1 MLTRVFR
8 KNHRQSHFNVSFVT
22 NKLYGGLSGGS
33 IGADS
38 KVFLGPAR
46 MTTINIMDL
55 LAKILASDPTTPRLT
70 IYDEN
75 TGARLDFSGIT
86 LDNWAAKIANM
97 LIEELDLTEDSLI
110 SIDLPPGWQA
120 VTIALGALAAGI
132 PVTFFDAAISD
143 VVFVAEN
150 AHKDA
155 TENAAIS
162 DAASPSEYSGDV
174 VIVTNDPFGRGVEE
188 TGGTLLPGAIDFG
201 PTVRFYGDQ
210 FAQPTR
216 SLANIV
222 ADALPQSLHRF
233 SPTSR
238 VLVQGWADWLDFVAK
253 VLAPLA
259 ADGSVVVATG
269 NPENLPSER
278 LERIADIEKVSERLP

>member
-1 MLTRVFR
+1 
-8 KNHRQSHFNVSFVT
+8 
-22 NKLYGGLSGGS
+22 
-33 IGADS
+33 
-38 KVFLGPAR
+38 
-46 MTTINIMDL
+46 MDL

-70 IYDEN
+70 VYDEN
-75 TGARLDFSGIT
+75 TGARLDLSGIT
-86 LDNWAAKIANM
+86 LDNWAAKVANM

-120 VTIALGALAAGI
+120 VAIALGALAAGI
-132 PVTFFDAAISD
+132 PVTFFDTATSD

-155 TENAAIS
+155 TENES
-162 DAASPSEYSGDV
+162 DAAGPSEYSGDV
-174 VIVTNDPFGRGVEE
+174 VIVTDDPFGRGVEE

-216 SLANIV
+216 SLADIV
-222 ADALPQSLHRF
+222 TNVSPQSLHRF

-238 VLVQGWADWLDFVAK
+238 VLVQGWANWLDFVAK

-259 ADGSVVVATG
+259 AGGSVVVATG
-269 NPENLPSER
+269 DSDRLTPER
-278 LERIADIEKVSERLP
+278 LDRIIDIEKVSERLP

>member
-1 MLTRVFR
+1 
-8 KNHRQSHFNVSFVT
+8 
-22 NKLYGGLSGGS
+22 
-33 IGADS
+33 
-38 KVFLGPAR
+38 
-46 MTTINIMDL
+46 MDL

-120 VTIALGALAAGI
+120 VAVALGALAAGI
-132 PVTFFDAAISD
+132 PITLFDATTSD
-143 VVFVAEN
+143 VVFIAEN
-150 AHKDA
+150 AIESETA
-155 TENAAIS
+155 C
-162 DAASPSEYSGDV
+162 PGEYSGDV
-174 VIVTNDPFGRGVEE
+174 VIVTDDPFGRGVEE

-259 ADGSVVVATG
+259 AGGSVVVATG
-269 NPENLPSER
+269 DSDRLTPER
-278 LERIADIEKVSERLP
+278 LDRIIDIEKVSERLP

>member
-259 ADGSVVVATG
+259 GDGSVVVATG

>member
-1 MLTRVFR
+1 
-8 KNHRQSHFNVSFVT
+8 
-22 NKLYGGLSGGS
+22 
-33 IGADS
+33 
-38 KVFLGPAR
+38 
-46 MTTINIMDL
+46 MDL

-70 IYDEN
+70 MYDEN

-86 LDNWAAKIANM
+86 LDNWAAKVANM

-120 VTIALGALAAGI
+120 VAVALGALAASI
-132 PVTFFDAAISD
+132 PVTFFDTTSD
-143 VVFVAEN
+143 VVFIAEDSAQDAAEN
-150 AHKDA
+150 AVENEA
-155 TENAAIS
+155 TGS
-162 DAASPSEYSGDV
+162 GEYSGDV

-216 SLANIV
+216 SLADIV
-222 ADALPQSLHRF
+222 ADVLPQSLYRF

-238 VLVQGWADWLDFVAK
+238 VLVQGWSNWLDFVAK

-259 ADGSVVVATG
+259 AGGSVVIATG
-269 NPENLPSER
+269 DPDHLTPER
-278 LERIADIEKVSERLP
+278 LDRIVDIEKVSERLP

>member
-1 MLTRVFR
+1 
-8 KNHRQSHFNVSFVT
+8 
-22 NKLYGGLSGGS
+22 
-33 IGADS
+33 
-38 KVFLGPAR
+38 
-46 MTTINIMDL
+46 MDL
-55 LAKILASDPTTPRLT
+55 LAKILALDPTTPRLT

-75 TGARLDFSGIT
+75 TDARLDFSGTT

-120 VTIALGALAAGI
+120 VAIALGALAAGI
-132 PVTFFDAAISD
+132 PITLFDATTSD
-143 VVFVAEN
+143 VVFIAEN
-150 AHKDA
+150 AIESETA
-155 TENAAIS
+155 C
-162 DAASPSEYSGDV
+162 PGEYSGDV

-216 SLANIV
+216 SLVDIV
-222 ADALPQSLHRF
+222 VDVLPQSLRRF
-233 SPTSR
+233 SPASR
-238 VLVQGWADWLDFVAK
+238 VLIQGWADRLDFVAK

-259 ADGSVVVATG
+259 AGGSVVIATG
-269 NPENLPSER
+269 DPDRLTPER
-278 LERIADIEKVSERLP
+278 LDKIVDIEKVSERLP

>member
-1 MLTRVFR
+1 
-8 KNHRQSHFNVSFVT
+8 
-22 NKLYGGLSGGS
+22 
-33 IGADS
+33 
-38 KVFLGPAR
+38 
-46 MTTINIMDL
+46 MDL
-55 LAKILASDPTTPRLT
+55 LAKILALDPTTPRLT

-75 TGARLDFSGIT
+75 TDARLDFSGTT

-120 VTIALGALAAGI
+120 VAIALGALAAGI
-132 PVTFFDAAISD
+132 PITLFDATTSD
-143 VVFVAEN
+143 VVFIAEN
-150 AHKDA
+150 AIESETA
-155 TENAAIS
+155 C
-162 DAASPSEYSGDV
+162 PGEYSGDV

-216 SLANIV
+216 SLVDIV
-222 ADALPQSLHRF
+222 VDVLPQSLRRF
-233 SPTSR
+233 SPASR
-238 VLVQGWADWLDFVAK
+238 VLIQGWADRLDFVSK

-259 ADGSVVVATG
+259 AGGSVVIATG
-269 NPENLPSER
+269 DPDRLTPER
-278 LERIADIEKVSERLP
+278 LDKIVDIEKVSERLP

>member
-1 MLTRVFR
+1 
-8 KNHRQSHFNVSFVT
+8 
-22 NKLYGGLSGGS
+22 
-33 IGADS
+33 
-38 KVFLGPAR
+38 

-210 FAQPTR
+210 FTQPTR

>member
-1 MLTRVFR
+1 
-8 KNHRQSHFNVSFVT
+8 
-22 NKLYGGLSGGS
+22 
-33 IGADS
+33 
-38 KVFLGPAR
+38 

-86 LDNWAAKIANM
+86 LDNWAAKVANM

-120 VTIALGALAAGI
+120 VAIALGALAAGI

-155 TENAAIS
+155 TENAVES
-162 DAASPSEYSGDV
+162 DAAGPSEYSGDV

-216 SLANIV
+216 SLTNIV
-222 ADALPQSLHRF
+222 ADTLPQSLHRF

-238 VLVQGWADWLDFVAK
+238 VLVQGWADWVDFVAK

-269 NPENLPSER
+269 DPENLPSER
-278 LERIADIEKVSERLP
+278 LDRIADIEKVSERLP

>member
-22 NKLYGGLSGGS
+22 NKSYGGLSGGS

-86 LDNWAAKIANM
+86 LDNWAAKVANM

-120 VTIALGALAAGI
+120 VAIALGALAAGI

-155 TENAAIS
+155 TENAVES
-162 DAASPSEYSGDV
+162 DAADPSEYSGDV

-222 ADALPQSLHRF
+222 ADALPQSLRRF

-259 ADGSVVVATG
+259 AGGSVVVATG
-269 NPENLPSER
+269 DPENLPSER

>member
-120 VTIALGALAAGI
+120 VAIALGALAAGI

-210 FAQPTR
+210 FTQPTR

-222 ADALPQSLHRF
+222 ADALPQSFHRF

>member
-1 MLTRVFR
+1 
-8 KNHRQSHFNVSFVT
+8 
-22 NKLYGGLSGGS
+22 
-33 IGADS
+33 
-38 KVFLGPAR
+38 
-46 MTTINIMDL
+46 MDL

-70 IYDEN
+70 MYDEN
-75 TGARLDFSGIT
+75 SGARLDFSGIT
-86 LDNWAAKIANM
+86 LDNWAAKVANM

-120 VTIALGALAAGI
+120 VAVALGALAAGI
-132 PVTFFDAAISD
+132 PVTLFDAATSD
-143 VVFVAEN
+143 VVFIAEDSAQDAAEN
-150 AHKDA
+150 AV
-155 TENAAIS
+155 ES
-162 DAASPSEYSGDV
+162 EASGSGEYSGDV

-216 SLANIV
+216 SLADIV
-222 ADALPQSLHRF
+222 ADVLPQSLHRF
-233 SPTSR
+233 SSTSR
-238 VLVQGWADWLDFVAK
+238 VLVQGWSNWLDFVAK

-269 NPENLPSER
+269 DPENLPSER

>member
-1 MLTRVFR
+1 
-8 KNHRQSHFNVSFVT
+8 
-22 NKLYGGLSGGS
+22 
-33 IGADS
+33 
-38 KVFLGPAR
+38 
-46 MTTINIMDL
+46 MDL
-55 LAKILASDPTTPRLT
+55 LAEILASDPTTPRLT

-86 LDNWAAKIANM
+86 LDNWAAKVANM

-120 VTIALGALAAGI
+120 VAIALGALAAGI
-132 PVTFFDAAISD
+132 PVTFFDTATSD

-155 TENAAIS
+155 TENES
-162 DAASPSEYSGDV
+162 DAAGPSEYSGDV

-222 ADALPQSLHRF
+222 ADTLPQSLHRF

-259 ADGSVVVATG
+259 AGGSVVVATG
-269 NPENLPSER
+269 DPDRLTPER
-278 LERIADIEKVSERLP
+278 LDRIIDIEKVSERLP

>member
-1 MLTRVFR
+1 
-8 KNHRQSHFNVSFVT
+8 
-22 NKLYGGLSGGS
+22 
-33 IGADS
+33 
-38 KVFLGPAR
+38 
-46 MTTINIMDL
+46 MDL

-70 IYDEN
+70 VYDEN

-86 LDNWAAKIANM
+86 LDNWAAKVANM

-120 VTIALGALAAGI
+120 VAIALGALAADI
-132 PVTFFDAAISD
+132 PVTLFDAATSD
-143 VVFVAEN
+143 VVFIAEN
-150 AHKDA
+150 DVQNTAGNA
-155 TENAAIS
+155 VENGAAG
-162 DAASPSEYSGDV
+162 PGEYSGDV
-174 VIVTNDPFGRGVEE
+174 VIVTDDPFGRGVEE

-216 SLANIV
+216 SLADIV
-222 ADALPQSLHRF
+222 TNVSPQSLHRF

-238 VLVQGWADWLDFVAK
+238 VLVQGWANWLDFVAK

-259 ADGSVVVATG
+259 AGGSVVVATG
-269 NPENLPSER
+269 DSDRLTPER
-278 LERIADIEKVSERLP
+278 LDRIIDIEKVSERLP

>member
-1 MLTRVFR
+1 
-8 KNHRQSHFNVSFVT
+8 
-22 NKLYGGLSGGS
+22 
-33 IGADS
+33 
-38 KVFLGPAR
+38 
-46 MTTINIMDL
+46 MDL

-86 LDNWAAKIANM
+86 LDNWAAKVANM

-120 VTIALGALAAGI
+120 VAIALGALAAGI

-155 TENAAIS
+155 TENES
-162 DAASPSEYSGDV
+162 DAAGPSEYSGDV

-222 ADALPQSLHRF
+222 ADTLPQSLHRF

-259 ADGSVVVATG
+259 AGGSVVVATG
-269 NPENLPSER
+269 DSDRLTPER
-278 LERIADIEKVSERLP
+278 LDRIIDIEKVSERLP